1 MYYRHYRHHPGH
13 QAADVGHPK
22 PGLKMVMTMMMM
34 MMVMMLKMMMMMKMI
49 MTWQLSIY
57 SDVSDKQ
64 DYMSKHR
71 FTII

>member
-22 PGLKMVMTMMMM
+22 PGLKMVMMMMM
-34 MMVMMLKMMMMMKMI
+34 KVKMMKMI
-49 MTWQLSIY
+49 MTWQSLIY

-71 FTII
+71 ITII

>member
-1 MYYRHYRHHPGH
+1 MNYLHYRHHPGH

-22 PGLKMVMTMMMM
+22 PDLKMVMMMTMMMM
-34 MMVMMLKMMMMMKMI
+34 MMMMMKMI
-49 MTWQLSIY
+49 MTWQLLIY

-71 FTII
+71 ITII

>member
-1 MYYRHYRHHPGH
+1 MYFRHYRHHPGH

-22 PGLKMVMTMMMM
+22 PGLKMVMMMMM
-34 MMVMMLKMMMMMKMI
+34 IMTKMMKMI
-49 MTWQLSIY
+49 MTWQLLIY

-71 FTII
+71 ITII